1 MQNFSVH
8 LHSQFSDG
16 ENTIEEMADIAEN
29 LNLDVIGISDHFR
42 LSSNSLRVLKPNNLH
57 DYVSAIETLNKTR
70 SVKILK
76 GLEVDVPL
84 NEDEQLYYKEIKNKY
99 RFDYFIGAV
108 HRYSCDRHVW
118 DYSKNENIQEIAER
132 HKIYWN
138 RMLDAANN
146 PIFDIIAHPDYIKSC
161 GVNTEKYLEHE
172 ISAFL
177 SAAQKNHKII
187 EVNTSGI
194 DKPEIQD
201 FYPSKDILLKCQAL
215 SIPII
220 IGSDAHCASDII
232 QHFSNA
238 EQYLADINIRPC
250 KLSTLINLKSNLLF
264 SRMEKYHGH

>member
-187 EVNTSGI
+187 HTNHSTAVDNFQGEMGLLILFNILVMQSNT
-194 DKPEIQD
+194 
-201 FYPSKDILLKCQAL
+201 
-215 SIPII
+215 
-220 IGSDAHCASDII
+220 
-232 QHFSNA
+232 
-238 EQYLADINIRPC
+238 
-250 KLSTLINLKSNLLF
+250 
-264 SRMEKYHGH
+264 